1 MITLHYL
8 QCSRSFRIL
17 WALEELGI
25 DDYQVELYQ
34 RTSSYAAPED
44 LKQIHPLGKAPILVD
59 DGDVIVESAVI
70 LDYLQQR
77 YDQQQQFRPQ
87 DLKDQRQYYYWMHY
101 AEGSLMPLLVMTLVM
116 NNVSKHVPWIVRPV
130 AEKIT
135 DGVKAGFVRPRVK
148 EHVLYLEQ
156 YLSKHDYFAGEFSFA
171 DIQMAFPLIALQK
184 RLHGKYPN
192 IQAFVQRIQQ
202 RPAFQKLSK
211 KALIPN
217 ARNVVIKTKKG
228 TIYRSF
234 FMFYVVINA

>member
-148 EHVLYLEQ
+148 EHILYLEQ

-171 DIQMAFPLIALQK
+171 DIQMAFPLIALQM

-202 RPAFQKLSK
+202 RSAFQKAEQKSLDSEC
-211 KALIPN
+211 
-217 ARNVVIKTKKG
+217 
-228 TIYRSF
+228 S
-234 FMFYVVINA
+234 

>member
-202 RPAFQKLSK
+202 RPAFQKAEQKSLDSECSDRK
-211 KALIPN
+211 S
-217 ARNVVIKTKKG
+217 VV
-228 TIYRSF
+228 
-234 FMFYVVINA
+234 

>member
-87 DLKDQRQYYYWMHY
+87 DVKDQRQYYYWMHY

-148 EHVLYLEQ
+148 EHILYLEQ

-171 DIQMAFPLIALQK
+171 DIQMAFPLVALQK

-202 RPAFQKLSK
+202 RSAFQKAEQKSLDSEC
-211 KALIPN
+211 
-217 ARNVVIKTKKG
+217 
-228 TIYRSF
+228 S
-234 FMFYVVINA
+234 

>member
-148 EHVLYLEQ
+148 EHILYLEQ
-156 YLSKHDYFAGEFSFA
+156 YLSKHDYFAAE
-171 DIQMAFPLIALQK
+171 QK
-184 RLHGKYPN
+184 SLD
-192 IQAFVQRIQQ
+192 
-202 RPAFQKLSK
+202 SEC
-211 KALIPN
+211 
-217 ARNVVIKTKKG
+217 
-228 TIYRSF
+228 S
-234 FMFYVVINA
+234 